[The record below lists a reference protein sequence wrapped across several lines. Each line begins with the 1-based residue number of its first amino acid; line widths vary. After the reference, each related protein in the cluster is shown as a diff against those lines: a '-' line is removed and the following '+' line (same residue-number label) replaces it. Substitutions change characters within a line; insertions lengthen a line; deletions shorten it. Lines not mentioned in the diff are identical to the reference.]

1 MVAPFENTGYGMV
14 NMETAQNIL
23 KEGGYKDINN
33 DEIKIL
39 RDYLYMIGRMQVE
52 IENVNNKN

>member
-1 MVAPFENTGYGMV
+1 MV
-14 NMETAQNIL
+14 NIETAQKIL
-23 KEGGYKDINN
+23 RNGGYKNISN

-52 IENVNNKN
+52 IEDVNKKPNN

>member
-1 MVAPFENTGYGMV
+1 MV
-14 NMETAQNIL
+14 NIETAQKIL
-23 KEGGYKDINN
+23 KDGGYKDISN

-52 IENVNNKN
+52 MENDNNKS